1 MSAAPC
7 LALELDP
14 VAEDGDDIDA
24 FTLVGL
30 VTPTDPVVGPE
41 TLSTAGGR
49 GVLGAEDGVTS
60 PGGLPPILLGVG
72 RGEPLVDDLL
82 GVAGDGLRSVG
93 CGVGELRWPQRE
105 LRPA

>member
-14 VAEDGDDIDA
+14 VADDGDDIDA

-41 TLSTAGGR
+41 TLSTAGGS
-49 GVLGAEDGVTS
+49 GVLGAEDGVTWS
-60 PGGLPPILLGVG
+60 YFLGAGMTISLP
-72 RGEPLVDDLL
+72 
-82 GVAGDGLRSVG
+82 
-93 CGVGELRWPQRE
+93 C
-105 LRPA
+105 